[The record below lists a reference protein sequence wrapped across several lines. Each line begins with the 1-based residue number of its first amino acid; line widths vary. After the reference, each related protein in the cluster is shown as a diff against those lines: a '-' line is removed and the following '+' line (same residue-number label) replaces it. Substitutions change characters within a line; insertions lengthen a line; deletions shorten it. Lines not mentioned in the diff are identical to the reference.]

1 MRRLLLLLLLLT
13 AHLPSPAEPLYPLLS
28 RAAVDSLHAL
38 LRQPRQDTNRVNA
51 LVSLSHDLLTKQE
64 ELNTPLDSAYAYA
77 RQALAL
83 SQALG
88 FGRGY
93 IGSQY
98 ALGRLLPYRHQAAQG
113 QALLRQAL
121 ARSQQQGERRL
132 TADGWYYL
140 AMAYTRSE
148 AEMPAR
154 LRCLQQARAAYQQLP
169 DRAQEAFA
177 LKTIADMHLLQGK
190 EMQCRE
196 ELLEVV
202 ALYRAIGYRRLHY
215 TFDLLVAVHKKLGK
229 YPEALRY
236 GLAALES
243 AQATHDTALL
253 AYFYARL
260 ASIYLELNQPAK
272 ALAYYRGGLAS
283 AHAERTT
290 FFVISNASG
299 IAHLLIARHQPQRA
313 LAFFLREIRAF
324 PPTDYYTRFRVAVC
338 LADCY
343 AATGKYAQAE
353 KRGLLL
359 INLIE
364 TGRVYADNYSEQLT
378 GYLAISKV
386 YVAARQYARAR
397 PYLAQALAL
406 ESKSHQLI
414 NTTTT
419 HLLFFKIDSAQGDF
433 PAAIGH
439 YQRYKALNDSV
450 ISEAKNKQ
458 LASLQVQYDTRKKEH
473 NIALLTKQTLLQQSS
488 LRQKDFERNALL
500 AGAVLLTL
508 LLGLGYNRYRLKQ
521 RSNQLLQAKQLEI
534 NQQNQLLQGLLH
546 EKEEL
551 LTEKD
556 WMLKEIHHRV
566 KNNLQIISS
575 LLDTQADYLH
585 DPAALAAIREG
596 QNRVHAMALIH
607 QKLYQSAQLLAVN
620 MADYLREITDQ
631 LLDSFDCRARVQVRL
646 AVVPVE
652 LAVPLAT
659 PIGLIINEA
668 LTNALKYAFPPPR
681 RGTITVALAARGPEQ
696 YELLITDDG
705 VGLPP
710 GFVLADNRTMGL
722 TIMQGL
728 SEQIDGHLR
737 ITQANGVRISLLFE
751 VAALAAGPAPQHAV
765 A

>member
-1 MRRLLLLLLLLT
+1 MKRLLLLLLLAT
-13 AHLPSPAEPLYPLLS
+13 SLPGRAEPLYPLLS
-28 RAAVDSLHAL
+28 RTAVDSLHAL

-51 LVSLSHDLLTKQE
+51 LLCLSHDLLTKQE
-64 ELNTPLDSAYAYA
+64 ELNTPLASAYAYA

-88 FGRGY
+88 FGRGC

-121 ARSQQQGERRL
+121 ARSQQQGQRRL

-140 AMAYTRSE
+140 AMAYARTE

-154 LRCLQQARAAYQQLP
+154 LHCLQQARAAYRQLP
-169 DRAQEAFA
+169 SRAHEAFT

-190 EMQCRE
+190 EMQCRQ
-196 ELLEVV
+196 ELLQVV

-215 TFDLLVAVHKKLGK
+215 TFDLLVGVNKKLGN

-243 AQATHDTALL
+243 AQATHDDALL

-260 ASIYLELNQPAK
+260 ASIYLELTQPAK

-283 AHAERTT
+283 AHAERNT
-290 FFVISNASG
+290 FFVIANARG
-299 IAHLLIARHQPQRA
+299 ITQLLINHHQPQQA

-324 PPTDYYTRFRVAVC
+324 PPTDYFTQFRAAVC

-343 AATGKYAQAE
+343 AATGDYAQAE
-353 KRGLLL
+353 KQGLLL
-359 INLIE
+359 IHLLE
-364 TGRVYADNYSEQLT
+364 TGQVYADNYSEQLT

-386 YVAARQYARAR
+386 YVAARQYAKAR
-397 PYLAQALAL
+397 PYLTQALAL
-406 ESKSHQLI
+406 EARSHQLI

-419 HLLFFKIDSAQGDF
+419 HLLFFKVDSAQGKL
-433 PAAIGH
+433 PAAIWH

-450 ISEAKNKQ
+450 VSEAKNKL
-458 LASLQVQYDTRKKEH
+458 LASLQIQYDTKKKEH
-473 NIALLTKQTLLQQSS
+473 DIALLTKQTLLQRSS
-488 LRQKDFERNALL
+488 LRQKDFQRNALL

-521 RSNQLLQAKQLEI
+521 RSNRLLEAQQREI
-534 NQQNQLLQGLLH
+534 NQQNQLLQRLLH

-585 DPAALAAIREG
+585 DPAARAAIREG

-607 QKLYQSAQLLAVN
+607 QKLYQSAQVLAVN

-631 LLDSFDCRARVQVRL
+631 LLDSFDCRARVRVRL
-646 AVVPVE
+646 AVVPVA
-652 LAVPLAT
+652 LPVPLAT
-659 PIGLIINEA
+659 PIGLLINEA
-668 LTNALKYAFPPPR
+668 LTNALKYAFPAPR
-681 RGTITVALAARGPEQ
+681 RGTIDVALAERGPGQ
-696 YELLITDDG
+696 YALLIADDG

-728 SEQIDGHLR
+728 SEQIDGELR
-737 ITQANGVRISLLFE
+737 ITEAGGVRISLAF
-751 VAALAAGPAPQHAV
+751 AGASPAPPPDMA
-765 A
+765 

>member
-1 MRRLLLLLLLLT
+1 MKRLLLLFGLVAASL
-13 AHLPSPAEPLYPLLS
+13 ASPAEPLYPLLS
-28 RAAVDSLHAL
+28 RPAADSLRTR
-38 LRQPRQDTNRVNA
+38 LRQQRPDTNRVKA
-51 LVSLSHDLLTKQE
+51 LLRLSHDLITRHE
-64 ELNTPLDSAYAYA
+64 ELDAGLDSAYAYA

-88 FGRGY
+88 FGRGQ
-93 IGSQY
+93 ISSQY
-98 ALGRLLPYRHQAAQG
+98 ALGRLLPYLG
-113 QALLRQAL
+113 QPAPGLALLRQAL
-121 ARSQQQGERRL
+121 ARSQQLGERRL

-140 AMAYTRSE
+140 GMAYARTE
-148 AEMPAR
+148 AQMPAR
-154 LRCLQQARAAYQQLP
+154 LRCLQAARAAYQRLP

-190 EMQCRE
+190 EMQCRA
-196 ELLEVV
+196 ELLQVV
-202 ALYRAIGYRRLHY
+202 ALYRAIHYRRLHY
-215 TFDLLVAVHKKLGK
+215 TFDLLVGVNKKLGN

-243 AQATHDTALL
+243 AQATQDTTLL
-253 AYFYARL
+253 AYFYSRL
-260 ASIYLELNQPAK
+260 ASTYRELKQPAK
-272 ALAYYRGGLAS
+272 ALAYYRSGLAH
-283 AHAERTT
+283 AHAERNT
-290 FFVISNASG
+290 FYVINNATG
-299 IAHLLIARHQPQRA
+299 IAQLLIARHQPQQA
-313 LAFFLREIRAF
+313 LAFLRQEIRDY
-324 PPTDYYTRFRVAVC
+324 PPTDYYVQFWAARG

-343 AATGKYAQAE
+343 TATGQYTLAE
-353 KRGLLL
+353 KYDLQVIGLLK
-359 INLIE
+359 
-364 TGRVYADNYSEQLT
+364 TGQVYADNYSEQL
-378 GYLAISKV
+378 GAYLAISNV
-386 YVAARQYARAR
+386 YVAARQYAQAR

-406 ESKSHQLI
+406 EAKSHQLI
-414 NTTTT
+414 NTTST
-419 HLLFFKIDSAQGDF
+419 HLLFFKVDSAQGHL
-433 PAAIGH
+433 PAAIRH
-439 YQRYKALNDSV
+439 YQRYKALNDSIV
-450 ISEAKNKQ
+450 SEAKNKQ
-458 LASLQVQYDTRKKEH
+458 LASLQVQYDTRKKEQ
-473 NIALLTKQTLLQQSS
+473 NIALLTKQTLLQRSS
-488 LRQKDFERNALL
+488 LRQKDFQRNALL

-521 RSNQLLQAKQLEI
+521 RGNQLLQTKQREI
-534 NQQNQLLQGLLH
+534 NQQNQLLQRLLH
-546 EKEEL
+546 EQQEL

-585 DPAALAAIREG
+585 DPAALAAIRES

-646 AVVPVE
+646 AVAPVE
-652 LAVPLAT
+652 LGVPLAT

-681 RGTITVALAARGPEQ
+681 RGTIEVALAARGPGQ
-696 YELLITDDG
+696 YELRIADDG

-728 SEQIDGHLR
+728 SEQIDGVLR
-737 ITQANGVRISLLFE
+737 ITQAGGVHISLAFE
-751 VAALAAGPAPQHAV
+751 AAAAV
-765 A
+765 ASPAAWPG